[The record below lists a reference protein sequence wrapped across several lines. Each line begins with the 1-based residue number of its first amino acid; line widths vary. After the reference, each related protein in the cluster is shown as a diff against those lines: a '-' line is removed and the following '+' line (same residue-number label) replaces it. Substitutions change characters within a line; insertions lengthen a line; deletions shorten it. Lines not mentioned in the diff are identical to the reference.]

1 MPGGAWASPH
11 GARRRWARKT
21 AFTAFS
27 IICDEVGCGI
37 TPLDRTDR
45 DWRERV
51 GRLCCRLAAEAD
63 EVYRVHCGL
72 GVRIK

>member
-27 IICDEVGCGI
+27 I